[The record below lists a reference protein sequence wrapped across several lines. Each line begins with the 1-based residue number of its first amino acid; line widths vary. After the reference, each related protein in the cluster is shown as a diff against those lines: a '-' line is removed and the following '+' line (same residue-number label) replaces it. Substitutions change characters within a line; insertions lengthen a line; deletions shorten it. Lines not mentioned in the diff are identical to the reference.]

1 MMIIISIL
9 TLITINIVT
18 IIIFV
23 GDFKSSFSSN
33 TNSTKQNQNQ
43 RSTSSTSSSSSSSQP
58 NANANGNNNIPENQN
73 HPDNTNYRAII
84 EGYGESVKNFFS
96 KILSRIILFFTQL
109 SEQNKMII
117 GVVFLGI
124 LFYFLIHAGDTRG
137 GGMWGSRVDRG
148 RGRGRGD
155 RSNVGEAY
163 NHGSDS
169 SFDQVR
175 AEREREG
182 LFDNKNNQ
190 DFHDNDSR
198 KKRTSKA
205 SSKEKEERG
214 AEAEAEAAAG
224 IHGYSTRA
232 NTKRKKEY
240 NEKFPS
246 PSPFSSPSPYSTPSY
261 SSSPSSYSTP
271 PHSSPSSF
279 DSPTPTP
286 IRSNNYD
293 DTYRNEANREI
304 PQYND
309 KGNYGNNRYQNH
321 NYDDSSFFGNFGYIF
336 DTAYGLSWPLWTA
349 ILAGAYKIPP
359 YFPDQLG
366 PHYARPFFGMTMANF
381 TMYLQMFSNQMRG
394 RGRER
399 GVGAGFGGLG
409 GIANMFNRR
418 RY

>member
-1 MMIIISIL
+1 MIIITIL
-9 TLITINIVT
+9 ILLT
-18 IIIFV
+18 IIIVIINIFV

-43 RSTSSTSSSSSSSQP
+43 KSTSSSTSSSSSSSSQS
-58 NANANGNNNIPENQN
+58 NANGNNNIPENQN
-73 HPDNTNYRAII
+73 QPDNTNYRAII
-84 EGYGESVKNFFS
+84 ESYSESVKKFFS
-96 KILSRIILFFTQL
+96 KLLSRMILFFTQL

-148 RGRGRGD
+148 RGRGGGRGG
-155 RSNVGEAY
+155 RSDVGEAY
-163 NHGSDS
+163 HHGSDS
-169 SFDQVR
+169 SFDLPGR
-175 AEREREG
+175 TEREKEREREREREG
-182 LFDNKNNQ
+182 IFENKNNQ
-190 DFHDNDSR
+190 DFHDNENR
-198 KKRTSKA
+198 KKRTCKT
-205 SSKEKEERG
+205 SSKGNEKDERG

-224 IHGYSTRA
+224 IHSYSTRA

-240 NEKFPS
+240 NEKF
-246 PSPFSSPSPYSTPSY
+246 SSPSP
-261 SSSPSSYSTP
+261 YSTP

-279 DSPTPTP
+279 DSSTSTP
-286 IRSNNYD
+286 IRSNSFD
-293 DTYRNEANREI
+293 DTYHNDANREI
-304 PQYND
+304 PQYH
-309 KGNYGNNRYQNH
+309 GNGNHRYQH
-321 NYDDSSFFGNFGYIF
+321 QNYDDSSFFGNFGYIF
-336 DTAYGLSWPLWTA
+336 DTTYGLSWPLWTA

-366 PHYARPFFGMTMANF
+366 PHYARPFFGMNMANF

-399 GVGAGFGGLG
+399 GVGARFGGLG